1 MNPKSVIC
9 CEPLIVPAGVSVK
22 YEDVAADIAST
33 SVCIEDVNVFSE
45 LISPPEPYEP
55 VFDSIWSNLW
65 SKDAVVDSITPNLTS
80 AEDVYWFRY
89 EISVEPPP
97 PPPPVELIVIPP
109 LPEVTV
115 TFMPPINAGLSLISS

>member
-1 MNPKSVIC
+1 MYELSDVISVWDELMNPKSVIC

-65 SKDAVVDSITPNLTS
+65 SKDD
-80 AEDVYWFRY
+80 
-89 EISVEPPP
+89 
-97 PPPPVELIVIPP
+97 ELWIQ
-109 LPEVTV
+109 
-115 TFMPPINAGLSLISS
+115 